1 MNGTLPPVRRRF
13 EHFDSLRGLAV
24 LAVVAFHVSSMTD
37 HIGRGIT
44 GRLVA
49 PLGTVGVSIFFV
61 LSGFL
66 LYRPHVAARRS
77 LGPEPRGTADYL
89 RRRALRI
96 LPPYWVALTLLAVFP
111 GIVGVFTSDFWR
123 YYGLLQI
130 YWTDTVGGGL
140 VVAWTLCVEVS
151 FYLLLPFWA
160 LAAKRAR
167 SERGDVAAL
176 AAVVVL
182 SGAVAVATMRHS
194 ISYLVGI
201 SLAGQAIWFALGMLL
216 AHASVAG
223 AERLRALAAD
233 HALALWC
240 VAAAALGGLALLTP
254 GSGFAA
260 WLLAQGEPASIPAA
274 LAKLALLL
282 LLCATF
288 VLPAVFGEQRRDL
301 PRRLL
306 AWRPVRW
313 LGTVSYGLFLYHLTV
328 AEWLWV
334 HEDPAHFAA
343 SGLGLIDRLGPG
355 ATASMFVITLAASL
369 PLAWLSYQLIERHAT
384 RR

>member
-1 MNGTLPPVRRRF
+1 M
-13 EHFDSLRGLAV
+13 LAV
-24 LAVVAFHVSSMTD
+24 LAFHVSSMTD
-37 HIGRGIT
+37 HIGRGIS
-44 GRLVA
+44 GRLAA

-96 LPPYWVALTLLAVFP
+96 LPPYWVALTLLAIFP
-111 GIVGVFTSDFWR
+111 GITGVFSGDFWR

-130 YWTDTVGGGL
+130 YWSDTVGGGL
-140 VVAWTLCVEVS
+140 VVAWTLCVEAS

-160 LAAKRAR
+160 LAARR
-167 SERGDVAAL
+167 IGSERGDVAAL
-176 AAVVVL
+176 LVVGVL
-182 SGAVAVATMRHS
+182 SGAVAVATMRGRVGH
-194 ISYLVGI
+194 LVGI
-201 SLAGQAIWFALGMLL
+201 SLAGQALWFALGMLL

-223 AERLRALAAD
+223 TERLRSPASA
-233 HALALWC
+233 HGLALWC
-240 VAAAALGGLALLTP
+240 LAAASLGGLALLTP
-254 GSGFAA
+254 GTGFAG
-260 WLLAQGEPASIPAA
+260 WLLAQGQPATMPVA
-274 LAKLALLL
+274 LAKLSLLL
-282 LLCATF
+282 VLCASF

-306 AWRPVRW
+306 AWRPVRF

-328 AEWLWV
+328 AEWLWA
-334 HEDPAHFAA
+334 HEDPAHFSAP
-343 SGLGLIDRLGPG
+343 GLGLIDRLGQG

-369 PLAWLSYQLIERHAT
+369 PLAWLSYRLIERRAI

>member
-1 MNGTLPPVRRRF
+1 MRRRF

-24 LAVVAFHVSSMTD
+24 LAVLAFHVSSMTD

-77 LGPEPRGTADYL
+77 LGPEPRGIVDYL

-96 LPPYWVALTLLAVFP
+96 LPPYWTALTLLAIFP

-130 YWTDTVGGGL
+130 YWSDTVGGGL

-151 FYLLLPFWA
+151 FYLVLPFWA
-160 LAAKRAR
+160 LIARRAR
-167 SERGDVAAL
+167 SESGDVVAL
-176 AAVVVL
+176 LLVVVL
-182 SGAVAVATMRHS
+182 SGAVAVATMRHGV
-194 ISYLVGI
+194 SYLVGI

-216 AHASVAG
+216 AHASVSG
-223 AERLRALAAD
+223 TERLRTLAEG
-233 HALALWC
+233 HAVALWC
-240 VAAAALGGLALLTP
+240 LAAASLGGLALLTP

-260 WLLAQGEPASIPAA
+260 WLFAQGVPASMPVA
-274 LAKLALLL
+274 LTKIVLLL
-282 LLCATF
+282 VLCAAF
-288 VLPAVFGEQRRDL
+288 VLPAVFGQERRDL

-334 HEDPAHFAA
+334 HEDPVHFSAP
-343 SGLGLIDRLGPG
+343 GLGLIDRLGPG
-355 ATASMFVITLAASL
+355 ATATMFVITLAASL